1 VLLRNLLVLLLLPAS
16 ALADAGQ
23 GQPVCTPDAGLDR
36 AAAELALHGG
46 EPDAAA
52 LARAL
57 SQAGSDLVGVRA
69 RRARE
74 GDAEHAAWLRAFM
87 DAADAP
93 VVCGEAAVEG
103 GRLTLVAARA
113 GSLDLLGAAG
123 EVVRGSLSRGF
134 GDAQLVVEDAHGE
147 LENIPVTAA
156 ALRAGIPVAADL
168 PRPARIQLVASG
180 PRGPRPVA
188 ERMLG
193 AFPGQLPPQATEPQ
207 GAAGVPLTARLSQ
220 LRRGAGSPPL
230 RENRVLQQVARNH
243 AAGVCASR
251 AQVAHQLEDGA
262 DPQQR
267 LRAAGIV
274 ARRVGETVA
283 RGSSA
288 PGAFAAFERSPSH
301 RMTLL
306 ERGFTDVGIGEA
318 QHEGKTCVV
327 VLLAAWPRFVGG
339 SGALGAGDRSAALG
353 AGDRSAALGGGD

>member
-23 GQPVCTPDAGLDR
+23 GQPVCAPDAGLDR
-36 AAAELALHGG
+36 AAAELALDDGG
-46 EPDAAA
+46 EPDATA

-57 SQAGSDLVGVRA
+57 SRADSDLVGVRA
-69 RRARE
+69 RRSRN
-74 GDAEHAAWLRAFM
+74 GDPDHAAWLRAFIET
-87 DAADAP
+87 ADAP
-93 VVCGEAAVEG
+93 AVCGEAAVEG

-113 GSLDLLGAAG
+113 GSLDLLGADG
-123 EVVRGSLSRGF
+123 DVVRGSLRDGF
-134 GDAQLVVEDAHGE
+134 RDAQLVVEDAYGG

-156 ALRAGIPVAADL
+156 ELQAGIPVAADL

-188 ERMLG
+188 ERTLG
-193 AFPGQLPPQATEPQ
+193 AFAGQQP
-207 GAAGVPLTARLSQ
+207 AADAEIAAAPGVPLPTRLSQ
-220 LRRGAGSPPL
+220 LRRQADSPPL
-230 RENRVLQQVARNH
+230 RDNRVLQQVARAH

-251 AQVAHQLEDGA
+251 AQVAHQLDGGA
-262 DPQQR
+262 DPEQR

-283 RGSSA
+283 RAHSA
-288 PGAFAAFERSPSH
+288 AGAFAAFERSPSH

-306 ERGFTDVGIGEA
+306 ERGFTDVGIGQAERK
-318 QHEGKTCVV
+318 GKTCVV

-339 SGALGAGDRSAALG
+339 SGALGSGDQGQQLSQS
-353 AGDRSAALGGGD
+353 DRQ